1 MRHCGVAIAVAAILA
16 PSLAHAAD
24 LEVFKAEQP
33 TIYVQN
39 NFLWN
44 GVYVG
49 GFVGGAW
56 ATADWGS
63 GAIALTL
70 ENGNVASLPVALAH
84 ENVSLSGFV
93 GGGHVGV
100 NYQAGAWVFGYE
112 GAFAGMTLKGHATKP
127 FNGKAGTMITVD
139 ATGTSVYQTTTD
151 WAATFTGRVGY
162 TFDRMLAYGKVGMA
176 VEQDGDTEVS
186 NTTFCQVMDNVT
198 KPTPPPRTCTG
209 SLSRAGTATRYG
221 WTAGAGLE
229 YAFDKNWSAFAEYD
243 HLGFL
248 SHLVN
253 LTVPGSAG
261 TVAGTRLI
269 ALNTDRVVVGAN
281 YRFNQP

>member
-33 TIYVQN
+33 TIYVPN

-70 ENGNVASLPVALAH
+70 ENGNVASLPVRLAQ
-84 ENVSLSGFV
+84 ENVPLTGFV
-93 GGGHVGV
+93 GGGRVGV

-112 GAFAGMTLKGHATKP
+112 GDFAGTTLKGHATKP
-127 FNGKAGTMITVD
+127 FNGTAGKAITVE
-139 ATGTSVYQTTTD
+139 AMGTSVYQTTTD

>member
-84 ENVSLSGFV
+84 ENVPLSGFV
-93 GGGHVGV
+93 GGGRVGV
-100 NYQAGAWVFGYE
+100 NYQVGAWVFGYE
-112 GAFAGMTLKGHATKP
+112 GDFTGMTLKGHATRA
-127 FNGKAGTMITVD
+127 FSGTVRE
-139 ATGTSVYQTTTD
+139 G
-151 WAATFTGRVGY
+151 
-162 TFDRMLAYGKVGMA
+162 
-176 VEQDGDTEVS
+176 
-186 NTTFCQVMDNVT
+186 
-198 KPTPPPRTCTG
+198 
-209 SLSRAGTATRYG
+209 SRAFHHGGEEFERVTFVLQCADVKAITRIGMIPGGGGSGTA
-221 WTAGAGLE
+221 
-229 YAFDKNWSAFAEYD
+229 S
-243 HLGFL
+243 
-248 SHLVN
+248 
-253 LTVPGSAG
+253 
-261 TVAGTRLI
+261 
-269 ALNTDRVVVGAN
+269 
-281 YRFNQP
+281 